1 MPQTRRLR
9 LSTVAR
15 RPRATTGV
23 GEPAG
28 AVACA
33 AGVVCALAVVALL
46 VAAPAGVVWAAA
58 VVGATVGALVAAV
71 VATGVVGVPPHAAST
86 TAAMSMSSN
95 TMGLRMSPP
104 GTASSHWPKITRFYG
119 FFYEAAPL

>member
-33 AGVVCALAVVALL
+33 AGVVCAPAVVALL
-46 VAAPAGVVWAAA
+46 VAAPAGVVWAATVVAA
-58 VVGATVGALVAAV
+58 VVAAPAGVVCALAAVGALVGALVAAV
-71 VATGVVGVPPHAAST
+71 VATGAVVGAGVPPHEASARAT
-86 TAAMSMSSN
+86 
-95 TMGLRMSPP
+95 
-104 GTASSHWPKITRFYG
+104 
-119 FFYEAAPL
+119 

>member
-58 VVGATVGALVAAV
+58 VVGAAVGALVGTVVAMGAV
-71 VATGVVGVPPHAAST
+71 VGAGVPPHEASA
-86 TAAMSMSSN
+86 TAAISMSSN
-95 TMGLRMSPP
+95 TM
-104 GTASSHWPKITRFYG
+104 
-119 FFYEAAPL
+119 